1 MALDINAVRARAGR
15 TLKSFTPQQMLILGG
30 LAVVSLIGLVAL
42 VRWVS
47 QPSYAVLSSGV
58 SSDQVGK
65 ITDAL
70 SGEGIA
76 YRLSPNGTT
85 VMVPSGEMAKARL
98 ALTSA
103 GVRAGED
110 GVDGYELLDK
120 QGLTTSDFKQR
131 VDYQRAL
138 EGELTRSLMKLDEV
152 DTATVHLSLPEKRLF
167 VDDTEAARASVIV
180 SPSRPLDEAGVK
192 TIMQTIAA
200 SVPGLSPDNVTV
212 ADVSGQILSA
222 AGMTGGS
229 DAIAMARKYEAAVS
243 AQAQQMLSVIYGP
256 GHALVQVSA
265 DMDFDQTETKQ
276 TSFDPESATPQ
287 SQQQSQEKYSGNGG
301 TVPAG
306 VIGVTGT
313 TLGTV
318 PAGDAQAYERNDVT
332 TNNAINK
339 TETVQRAAPGR
350 IKRLTVAVALDDNL
364 EPKADSAAVQ
374 SLVSAAVGFDQ
385 ARGDVITVQTAPFDK
400 AAADAAEAA
409 QKQAASAESKGKL
422 MGYAQTG
429 GALVV
434 LLLAVL
440 FLRKGLKSREV
451 SVDEVDAKEL
461 ARSAEPFGVLGG
473 SGGAALAVPRN
484 DESAPGELR
493 LGDREPAAIAGE
505 DRLALDPAAEVLE
518 LIDREPDDVAALLR
532 SWVADRRS

>member
-42 VRWVS
+42 MRWVS
-47 QPSYAVLSSGV
+47 QPSYAVLSAGV
-58 SSDQVGK
+58 STDQVGK

-70 SGEGIA
+70 GGEGIA
-76 YRLSPNGTT
+76 YKLSPNGTT
-85 VMVPSGEMAKARL
+85 VMVPSSDVAKARL
-98 ALTSA
+98 ALSGA
-103 GVRAGED
+103 GVATNGD
-110 GVDGYELLDK
+110 GVTGYELLDS
-120 QGLTTSDFKQR
+120 QGITTSDFKQR

-152 DTATVHLSLPEKRLF
+152 DTATVHLSIPEKRLF
-167 VDDTEAARASVIV
+167 SDDAEAARASVIV

-222 AGMTGGS
+222 AGMTTGG
-229 DAIAMARKYEAAVS
+229 DAITMARKYEAAVS
-243 AQAQQMLSVIYGP
+243 VQAQQMLSTIYGP
-256 GHALVQVSA
+256 GHAVVQVSA
-265 DMDFDQTETKQ
+265 DMDFDQVETKQ
-276 TSFDPESATPQ
+276 TDYDGTSATPE

-313 TLGTV
+313 TLGTT
-318 PAGDAQAYERNDVT
+318 ATGDAQAYERNDVT
-332 TNNAINK
+332 TNNAIDK
-339 TETVQRAAPGR
+339 TETVQRATPGR
-350 IKRLTVAVALDDNL
+350 IKRLTVAVALDGNL
-364 EPKADSAAVQ
+364 EPKADPAAVQ

-409 QKQAASAESKGKL
+409 QRSAASAESKGKL

-440 FLRKGLKSREV
+440 FLRKGLKSRQV
-451 SVDEVDAKEL
+451 SVDEVDAGEL

-473 SGGAALAVPRN
+473 PAGALAVARS
-484 DESAPGELR
+484 EELAGEGR
-493 LGDREPAAIAGE
+493 LADREQAAIAAE
-505 DRLALDPAAEVLE
+505 ERRALDPATEVLE